1 MIKQYQG
8 GGITTYTLR
17 SGVEVTLSEE
27 DFEEMLGFKDEI
39 DKIRVRCVALGS
51 AYQESCAVI
60 VELKAK
66 VKKLKKKLKGKL
78 L

>member
-8 GGITTYTLR
+8 SGITTYTLR
-17 SGVEVTLSEE
+17 SGTEVTLSEE
-27 DFEEMLGFKDEI
+27 DFEEMLGFKDEMGRLEYI
-39 DKIRVRCVALGS
+39 NNILTVKSRGIMDE
-51 AYQESCAVI
+51 AYRLE
-60 VELKAK
+60 KK

>member
-8 GGITTYTLR
+8 RGITTYTLR
-17 SGVEVTLSEE
+17 SGTEVTLSEE
-27 DFEEMLGFKDEI
+27 DFEEMLGFKDEMGRLEYI
-39 DKIRVRCVALGS
+39 NNILTVKSRGIMDE
-51 AYQESCAVI
+51 AYRLE
-60 VELKAK
+60 KK

>member
-8 GGITTYTLR
+8 SGITTYTLR
-17 SGVEVTLSEE
+17 SGTEVNLSEE
-27 DFEEMLGFKDEI
+27 DFEEMLGFKDEMARLEYTNNVLTMKSREI
-39 DKIRVRCVALGS
+39 MS
-51 AYQESCAVI
+51 EAYRLE
-60 VELKAK
+60 KK

>member
-8 GGITTYTLR
+8 SGITTYTLR
-17 SGVEVTLSEE
+17 SGTEVTLSEE
-27 DFEEMLGFKDEI
+27 DFEEMLGFKDEMDRLEYI
-39 DKIRVRCVALGS
+39 NNILTVKSRGIMDE
-51 AYQESCAVI
+51 AYRLE
-60 VELKAK
+60 KK